1 MSRTQEQIEELVR
14 SGFARAPFLGDLGV
28 KLVACGP
35 GWVETELPILHRHS
49 QQNGFVHAG
58 VQGTIA
64 DHTAGAAAATLVP
77 EGFAPLTVEFKVNLL
92 RPALCDTLLC
102 RAEVLKPGKQI
113 SVVEAEV
120 FALQDGKKRL
130 FSKATVTIA
139 VLSADGLGS

>member
-1 MSRTQEQIEELVR
+1 MFIRAGDANFRNSHR
-14 SGFARAPFLGDLGV
+14 GFTFTDSSIPSPLRPA
-28 KLVACGP
+28 
-35 GWVETELPILHRHS
+35 
-49 QQNGFVHAG
+49 GFCLFA
-58 VQGTIA
+58 VQS
-64 DHTAGAAAATLVP
+64 AGAAAATLLP
-77 EGFAPLTVEFKVNLL
+77 EGYAPLTVEFKLNLL

-139 VLSADGLGS
+139 VVSAEGLA

>member
-1 MSRTQEQIEELVR
+1 MSRIQEQIEDLVR

-35 GWVETELPILHRHS
+35 GWVETELP
-49 QQNGFVHAG
+49 G

-77 EGFAPLTVEFKVNLL
+77 EGFAPLTVEFKLNLL

-139 VLSADGLGS
+139 VVSAEGLA

>member
-1 MSRTQEQIEELVR
+1 MNRTQQEIEALVR
-14 SGFARAPFLGDLGV
+14 SGFDRAAFLSDLGV
-28 KLVACGP
+28 KMVACGP

-77 EGFAPLTVEFKVNLL
+77 EGFAPLTVEFKLNLL
-92 RPALCDTLLC
+92 RPALCETLLC

-120 FALQDGKKRL
+120 FALQEGKKRL
-130 FSKATVTIA
+130 FSKATVTLA
-139 VLSADGLGS
+139 VVSSDGLA